1 MDFLVDQRKCDI
13 FSLLV
18 IASSLL
24 ESEENKKRNSMARP
38 FEGLRTMKSGNN
50 MTYVLEFSEQ
60 GKNKISKKGSI
71 TFMGEFRADRPSFRF
86 CLSKEDEISETDIA
100 ILKAI
105 YETAN
110 KNTLFSEEKMKN
122 VQNSS
127 INKRRDQQSQASSPS
142 ILKQALGIDEEDKVK
157 NETIE
162 KLHEMGVS
170 IFAPD
175 DKKNMQNLNWSM
187 LAGYEKQKRDIEDT
201 VLMSLTHPEI
211 YDEIAQGTRMHFE

>member
-1 MDFLVDQRKCDI
+1 MQSLKKQYGEQVMSFPQISYGIQGGFYTIDFLVDQRKCDI

-18 IASSLL
+18 LASSQL

-38 FEGLRTMKSGNN
+38 FEGLRTTRSGNN

-60 GKNKISKKGSI
+60 GKNKVSKKGTI

-86 CLSKEDEISETDIA
+86 CLSKEDEISETDIS

-105 YETAN
+105 FETAN

-127 INKRRDQQSQASSPS
+127 INQRRDQKTQSTAEGAPS
-142 ILKQALGIDEEDKVK
+142 LIKKALGIEGDEDEKLK

-162 KLHEMGVS
+162 KLNEMGVS

-175 DKKNMQNLNWSM
+175 DKKNM
-187 LAGYEKQKRDIEDT
+187 
-201 VLMSLTHPEI
+201 
-211 YDEIAQGTRMHFE
+211 